1 MSILRFLCAMMTIFV
16 FATFFFV
23 SPILANSDQDTAS
36 VAIADAEEAVIS
48 AYEVVLEAEQ
58 AGGNVT
64 GLLAQLS
71 EAGEFLA
78 SARMLYRNGDFD
90 NAIYFADLGRSVGEE
105 VESEAYK
112 LKDSASDEGVQRM
125 WFTILGSISGIVL
138 VVLGSLRV
146 WWFLKR
152 RYQ

>member
-1 MSILRFLCAMMTIFV
+1 MSILRFLCAVMTIFV
-16 FATFFFV
+16 FATVFFV
-23 SPILANSDQDTAS
+23 YPILANSDQDTAS

-48 AYEVVLEAEQ
+48 AYEAVLEAEQ